1 MIDTNII
8 NNAELL
14 EKARE
19 VKRQKSR
26 EYSREW
32 RRKFKEEHGINYNT
46 YLLMKHIQEGR

>member
-1 MIDTNII
+1 MIDKSII

-19 VKRQKSR
+19 RKREKSR
-26 EYSREW
+26 DYSREW

-46 YLLMKHIQEGR
+46 YLTMKHIQEGK